1 MKRKIFLV
9 TLVLILTIVNLV
21 LFKNFYNE
29 KINNNKIK
37 ESNYI
42 VENKWYIKEY

>member
-1 MKRKIFLV
+1 MKTKIFLV
-9 TLVLILTIVNLV
+9 ILVLMITILNLI

-29 KINNNKIK
+29 KITNNKVK

-42 VENKWYIKEY
+42 IKKDT

>member
-1 MKRKIFLV
+1 MKKKIFLV
-9 TLVLILTIVNLV
+9 ILVLILTIVNFI

-29 KINNNKIK
+29 KISNNEPK

-42 VENKWYIKEY
+42 IKNNM

>member
-9 TLVLILTIVNLV
+9 ILVLILTIVNLI

-29 KINNNKIK
+29 KISNNEVK

-42 VENKWYIKEY
+42 IENNV

>member
-1 MKRKIFLV
+1 MNKKVFLV
-9 TLVLILTIVNLV
+9 ILVLIITIVNLV

-29 KINNNKIK
+29 KINNNEVK

-42 VENKWYIKEY
+42 IKNNI

>member
-9 TLVLILTIVNLV
+9 ILVLIITIVNLI

-29 KINNNKIK
+29 KTNNNEVKD
-37 ESNYI
+37 SNYI
-42 VENKWYIKEY
+42 IENNM

>member
-1 MKRKIFLV
+1 MNKKIFLV
-9 TLVLILTIVNLV
+9 ILVLILTIANLV

-29 KINNNKIK
+29 KISNNEVK

-42 VENKWYIKEY
+42 IENNI

>member
-1 MKRKIFLV
+1 MNKKIFLV
-9 TLVLILTIVNLV
+9 IIVLIITILNLI

-29 KINNNKIK
+29 KINNNEVK

-42 VENKWYIKEY
+42 MENK

>member
-1 MKRKIFLV
+1 MRRKIFLV
-9 TLVLILTIVNLV
+9 ILVIILTIVNLI

-29 KINNNKIK
+29 KINDNEIK

-42 VENKWYIKEY
+42 IVSNT